1 MVRMFFCRTQVVAFA
16 EKLEEAEE
24 FANLVVVL
32 QVLPVRTCVRHS
44 QPLRLVRSLERVQ
57 VKDAKHEKYN
67 DVTNRS
73 RPIMLNEP
81 SHSVLSS
88 TFSH

>member
-1 MVRMFFCRTQVVAFA
+1 MAFA

-57 VKDAKHEKYN
+57 VKDTKHENYN
-67 DVTNRS
+67 DVTVR
-73 RPIMLNEP
+73 LNVVKCDEICSAP
-81 SHSVLSS
+81 ALLHEASN
-88 TFSH
+88 